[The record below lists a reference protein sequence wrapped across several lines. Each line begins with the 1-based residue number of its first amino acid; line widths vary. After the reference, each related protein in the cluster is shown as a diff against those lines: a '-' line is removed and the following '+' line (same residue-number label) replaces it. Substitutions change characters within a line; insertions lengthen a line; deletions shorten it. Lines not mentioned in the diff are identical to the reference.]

1 MIAVVVKV
9 LKESSSGKKVCFIKA
24 ALKMSLTFGHDTVS
38 SFFKRCVKHDNVKAL
53 HVKSDQIPVGSA
65 LQNCLCCERW
75 W

>member
-38 SFFKRCVKHDNVKAL
+38 SFFKLLRKT
-53 HVKSDQIPVGSA
+53 
-65 LQNCLCCERW
+65 R
-75 W
+75 